1 MQNFNPKP
9 LNPKPWTLRN
19 CDKKYYTIHIIQPM
33 GRVNLWEEF
42 EKWERSISIFPWT
55 HQKIRTRRRGIA
67 GIQIFICMYLFSGAD
82 SFSKGNCIRLHIW
95 LYMEGNRF
103 LFSSPLDGN
112 VLPGALMVFTIGRR
126 TAASTVLCIFLGSL
140 HRGFRLAYL

>member
-1 MQNFNPKP
+1 MIKILYN
-9 LNPKPWTLRN
+9 T
-19 CDKKYYTIHIIQPM
+19 YYTTYGKSQPM
-33 GRVNLWEEF
+33 GRVREIGAIDID
-42 EKWERSISIFPWT
+42 ISLET
-55 HQKIRTRRRGIA
+55 QKIRTRRRGIA

-140 HRGFRLAYL
+140 HRGFRFAYL